1 MRKLYFQQLLNIIL
15 RYVFCL
21 FRFISNIIKNPKK
34 NLTSLLIKSTGK
46 CTGIAFTG
54 TACNLWGSGFL
65 LFLLLASFLRNLPRK
80 GLEGVAERAIRGR
93 LRADAVYDAA
103 VGNSISRSLKRYGL
117 ILHFRLI
124 IAGFV
129 VQGCGIDNIKRF
141 LVSLGLPLCIVSPDT
156 HSLRLG
162 QPSAEFSQI
171 HNHAP
176 CRIV

>member
-1 MRKLYFQQLLNIIL
+1 MHGNRFQRNSLQFVRFWLP
-15 RYVFCL
+15 VSSCFFL
-21 FRFISNIIKNPKK
+21 FV
-34 NLTSLLIKSTGK
+34 
-46 CTGIAFTG
+46 A
-54 TACNLWGSGFL
+54 
-65 LFLLLASFLRNLPRK
+65 LFLHSLPRNSP
-80 GLEGVAERAIRGR
+80 EGVAEKTSRGR
-93 LRADAVYDAA
+93 LRPDAVYDAA
-103 VGNSISRSLKRYGL
+103 VGNSISRSLKRYGH
-117 ILHFRLI
+117 ILPFRLI
-124 IAGFV
+124 IADFV